1 MQCKQ
6 SKNEH
11 ILRLD
16 EDDIRWDEGTIGF
29 AAAPSWDPPASS
41 TTTTLYPVA
50 GASFLEW
57 SPPAMAVAASG
68 IENRGR
74 TKKSRDTLSDVWAMW
89 LDVEVATSP
98 VRPTQKPSRPCL
110 AASVTCWL
118 TLHCCRRMDTWRTS
132 KWGCSEL
139 RLQPSCRKF
148 FPLFLSLAPHCFRY
162 MIIYQRPSHHF
173 HIHDRV

>member
-74 TKKSRDTLSDVWAMW
+74 TKNNRDALSDVI
-89 LDVEVATSP
+89 
-98 VRPTQKPSRPCL
+98 RCGSR
-110 AASVTCWL
+110 AASRYISLILARSQAVPAWL
-118 TLHCCRRMDTWRTS
+118 
-132 KWGCSEL
+132 
-139 RLQPSCRKF
+139 P
-148 FPLFLSLAPHCFRY
+148 P
-162 MIIYQRPSHHF
+162 
-173 HIHDRV
+173 